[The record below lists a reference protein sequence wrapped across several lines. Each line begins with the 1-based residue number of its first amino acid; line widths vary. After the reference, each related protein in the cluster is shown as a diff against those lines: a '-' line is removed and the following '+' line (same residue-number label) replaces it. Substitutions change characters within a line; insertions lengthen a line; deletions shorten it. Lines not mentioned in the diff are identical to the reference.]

1 MSQSDFFQQG
11 SRRETLAAS
20 LKKINTTSRGYRSC
34 QVCLKIG
41 FHHYGK
47 IDPFK
52 KTTTWV
58 CSALCLQKDKLN
70 MYDYKEQDA
79 DHISLTLESSMKA
92 VASFVDNVGWSK
104 SFKDLTKDPS
114 KAMNRIYDYLELE
127 SYDKHNFNN
136 VEEITKDDDS
146 VYGIYGDHEIKP
158 VVSELPQ
165 DYVDVLGVKT
175 SNYIKDVGEF
185 YFKYFNY

>member
-52 KTTTWV
+52 KTTTWF

-70 MYDYKEQDA
+70 MYDYKEKDA
-79 DHISLTLESSMKA
+79 DHISLTLESCMKD

-104 SFKDLTKDPS
+104 SFKDLTKDEFY
-114 KAMNRIYDYLELE
+114 NLIYNFHMIYQSYESSSFAHVNKEYLDDWFVNKYKKSQQPEE
-127 SYDKHNFNN
+127 DPPPKDKKYN
-136 VEEITKDDDS
+136 VPFDDD
-146 VYGIYGDHEIKP
+146 IP
-158 VVSELPQ
+158 W
-165 DYVDVLGVKT
+165 
-175 SNYIKDVGEF
+175 
-185 YFKYFNY
+185 